1 MKKVVGLLVILFT
14 AALVPA
20 VSANTKPAIVIVDT
34 AIDTTKVS
42 VLHEVCIMEEKRC
55 PNKQVYQE
63 GPGAATMINPVNGF
77 EHGTNMAMIAKKIN
91 PNVDIIF
98 IRIVPATN
106 KGTLGIYAEG
116 TILEALKWVE
126 NNKSKFNIVATSIS
140 FGSTKFAKRGHYC
153 PIKEDMRQ
161 TIVSLQS
168 ANIATLFASGNRYDK
183 TRVDY
188 PACIQE
194 AVAVGAI
201 GERGN
206 IELYSNTGIEIDFYA
221 LGTHEINNKRVVGTS
236 GATAAL
242 ASFWAKSYKGSYKE
256 TYDFLKNGS
265 NQLAIN
271 VG

>member
-1 MKKVVGLLVILFT
+1 MKKVVGLLVVLFT
-14 AALVPA
+14 AAFLPA

-42 VLHEVCIMEEKRC
+42 VVHEVCIMEEKRC

-91 PNVDIIF
+91 PDVDIIF

-116 TILEALKWVE
+116 TILEALKWVN
-126 NNKSKFNIVATSIS
+126 NNKSKFNINAVSIS
-140 FGSTKFAKRGHYC
+140 FGSNKFNKKGNYC
-153 PIKEDMRQ
+153 PVKSDMQ
-161 TIVSLQS
+161 STIVALQS
-168 ANIATLFASGNRYDK
+168 SNIATLFASGNRYDK

-206 IELYSNTGIEIDFYA
+206 IELYSNTGAEIDFYA
-221 LGTHEINNKRVVGTS
+221 LGTHSIDGKRIIGTS

-242 ASFWAKSYKGSYKE
+242 AAFWAKSYKGSYKE
-256 TYDFLKNGS
+256 TYDHLKNIS
-265 NQLAIN
+265 TQLAVT